1 MWKTLYRGAPSKFN
15 RCSVTNKNPELA
27 KPSKSVNHNSEL
39 VELLDALKRFGPRN
53 LSLISMLTGIPRETV
68 RYKVKKQLKNL
79 GFAIQMIPNFYR
91 MGLTRLCARLSFTK
105 EGLKIARSMLDELGR
120 NSYLSYYGKIA
131 FSNDYLVLINP
142 PSRWAAMFGEFFN
155 NLQDEGIIEGVEMS
169 EIKEVGYPHV
179 SYRLFDF
186 ENCTWMLEDGV
197 RHNCE
202 GVITIQKAS
211 SEEAANYL
219 IDSTDLAI
227 ITELYGDAFAPL
239 TRASSNIGRDPRL
252 LRYHFQE
259 HIVRKG
265 LIAGYVLHWFP
276 NGVDASNLS
285 RIWIRI
291 DTLPSS
297 RLNEFARAVASSP
310 FCKFYQ
316 ILNDNT
322 LLIYLLIDR
331 QFSFAVRHLSN
342 IFTEY
347 GVSGESFIVEDA
359 FSFTLTKEMF
369 KDGYGWLKPRI
380 SLQVINEGGMVPE
393 S

>member
-1 MWKTLYRGAPSKFN
+1 MATA
-15 RCSVTNKNPELA
+15 
-27 KPSKSVNHNSEL
+27 SKSVNRNDEFI
-39 VELLDALKRFGPRN
+39 ELLDALKRYGPRN

-79 GFAIQMIPNFYR
+79 GFEIQMVPNFYR

-105 EGLKIARSMLDELGR
+105 NGLKIARHILDELGR

-142 PSRWAAMFGEFFN
+142 PSKWASVFGELFN
-155 NLQDEGIIEGVEMS
+155 NLQDEGVVESFEMS

-186 ENCTWMLEDGV
+186 EKGTWKIGEEGEPAY
-197 RHNCE
+197 E
-202 GVITIQKAS
+202 GVVSMQKAS

-219 IDSTDLAI
+219 LDSTDLAI
-227 ITELYGDAFAPL
+227 ITELLGDAFRPL
-239 TRASSNIGRDPRL
+239 TKISPSIDRDPRL

-265 LIAGYVLHWFP
+265 LIAGYVLNRFP
-276 NGVDASNLS
+276 SGNDAPNLS
-285 RIWIRI
+285 RIWVKI
-291 DTLPSS
+291 DALPTSKLCDFS
-297 RLNEFARAVASSP
+297 KAVASSP

-316 ILNDNT
+316 VLEDNT
-322 LLIYLLIDR
+322 LLTYLLIDQ
-331 QFSFAVRHLSN
+331 QFSSAIRHLSN

-347 GVSGESFIVEDA
+347 GVRGESFIIEDST
-359 FSFTLTKEMF
+359 SFTLTKELF
-369 KDGYGWLKPRI
+369 KDGYGWLKPF
-380 SLQVINEGGMVPE
+380 INLSSILTSKGIGPVGVE
-393 S
+393 SKST